1 MSYQYL
7 YVFNEEFVV
16 RVGVS
21 GVKRSKLINENKMY
35 LKMMVDMLYSK
46 KKLINYESLVCS

>member
-1 MSYQYL
+1 MSYKCI

-46 KKLINYESLVCS
+46 KRLINYESLVCS